1 MGWRY
6 PRRLPFALTALTVA
20 ESDSAAGPA
29 ATGETVLVR
38 VSHYWP
44 PLGGP
49 NCARF
54 VDGECLSRM
63 SSGEAWQDW
72 VERAIACPSEW
83 EFGTRVVVSGRE
95 WVCMD
100 RGGAIVYEEDG
111 IPWVDM
117 LTPQPLFPH
126 GTVVEASLIHP

>member
-1 MGWRY
+1 MG
-6 PRRLPFALTALTVA
+6 VA
-20 ESDSAAGPA
+20 EPVSAAGLV

-38 VSHYWP
+38 TSHYWP

-54 VDGECLSRM
+54 ENGECVSRM

-72 VERAIACPSEW
+72 AERAIACPTEW
-83 EFGTRVVVSGRE
+83 EFGTRLDVAGRE

-100 RGGAIVYEEDG
+100 RGGAIVIEDG
-111 IPWVDM
+111 IAWVDM
-117 LTPQPLFPH
+117 LTPIGLFPH
-126 GTVVEASLIHP
+126 GTVLEATLVR